1 MNLFL
6 KNTNRFEINAFLSL
20 IEESESVSI
29 HVRRGDYVNN
39 PKVNEYHGSLQSDYY
54 LKQ

>member
-1 MNLFL
+1 ML
-6 KNTNRFEINAFLSL
+6 FLSL

-39 PKVNEYHGSLQSDYY
+39 PKVNEYHGSLQLTII
-54 LKQ
+54 LKQSN